1 MCNGLKRVKACATIF
16 VKDESGWC
24 VWCIMSSDAADQ
36 VNLSYSAGKSGPV
49 QRTNARVRKPNSSL
63 DHEGA
68 SLERIRELRK
78 KRGGVLSSLSA
89 KRREID
95 SLLTDEVNLEAVK
108 IKLPE
113 ITSLFRKFADAQQA
127 YHAALTDAGQRQESE
142 VYFAEIE
149 SSLDFFCR
157 TVNDWL
163 RVTEARL
170 QDNLVTPDDSASQVE
185 IGLRN
190 TPKPSECGSRSTRLS
205 KTSSISAARA
215 KEAARIAELRAE
227 VLALNQRHSLQETE
241 LLLKRQEYEL
251 QLKKDELNL
260 KTEYAKALAREE
272 AYAQAEVGNFVPNK
286 VPASYIRADVPD
298 VSANTK
304 VKWTDGVKSSQ
315 FASSGEKKEGTVKAK
330 VNLAAI
336 DQSSVA
342 SGSSS
347 GSEKSGLSDMA
358 YDILAQQNRV
368 MKEFVSQQQRNS
380 LPRRRVPVFSG
391 NPLDYCT
398 FIRAFETVIETR
410 ESDYAGRLYYLEQH
424 TPGRPQE
431 LVRSCLYM
439 NAEAGYLKARKLLES
454 NFGQKHKIAMAY
466 VDKVTNGPFIRA
478 EDSEA
483 LESFATLLASCTNTL
498 KAIGTP
504 ASLKARIVCG
514 RLSNDFLRSFKLIGA
529 TMLTGSSTP
538 RGETFVLMTFPC
550 SLSRRRVLCLT
561 QSLENCLS
569 WKRKGRIAETEA
581 RRLKLRSVV
590 TIKYPSLPLLT
601 RSLPVHPVVI
611 RPIQPTLPRGSAPFA
626 MQIIPSQNVP
636 VSLKCSQLTSVTSL

>member
-1 MCNGLKRVKACATIF
+1 
-16 VKDESGWC
+16 
-24 VWCIMSSDAADQ
+24 MSSDAVD
-36 VNLSYSAGKSGPV
+36 VNLSNSAGKSGQPE
-49 QRTNARVRKPNSSL
+49 RTSARVRKPNSSL

-95 SLLTDEVNLEAVK
+95 NLLTDEINLEAVK

-113 ITSLFRKFADAQQA
+113 ITSLFRKFAEAQHA
-127 YHAALTDAGQRQESE
+127 YHAALTDEGQRQESE

-170 QDNLVTPDDSASQVE
+170 QDNLVTPDDSASQVG

-190 TPKPSECGSRSTRLS
+190 KPKPSECGSRSSRLS

-272 AYAQAEVGNFVPNK
+272 AYAQAEAGNFVPSK
-286 VPASYIRADVPD
+286 VSASNSRGNVADVTT
-298 VSANTK
+298 NTK
-304 VKWTDGVKSSQ
+304 VKWTDGIKVSQ
-315 FASSGEKKEGTVKAK
+315 FAPPEKKEEAR
-330 VNLAAI
+330 VNLVAI
-336 DQSSVA
+336 DQSSLA
-342 SGSSS
+342 GDSSS

-368 MKEFVSQQQRNS
+368 MKEFVNQQQRNS

-398 FIRAFETVIETR
+398 FIRAFETVIEAR

-424 TPGRPQE
+424 TAGRPLE

-439 NAEAGYLKARKLLES
+439 NPEAGYLKARKLLES
-454 NFGQKHKIAMAY
+454 QFGQKHKIAMAY
-466 VDKVTNGPFIRA
+466 VDKVTNGPAIKA
-478 EDSEA
+478 EDAEA
-483 LESFATLLASCTNTL
+483 LESFSTLLASCTNTL
-498 KAIGTP
+498 KAIGYSSKFESP
-504 ASLKARIVCG
+504 DCMRKIIERLPPKLQASC
-514 RLSNDFLRSFKLIGA
+514 A
-529 TMLTGSSTP
+529 TTLTESSTP
-538 RGETFVLMTFPC
+538 RAETFVLMTFPC
-550 SLSRRRVLCLT
+550 SLSRRHVLCPI
-561 QSLENCLS
+561 QFLENSLS
-569 WKRKGRIAETEA
+569 WKRKRRITETEA
-581 RRLKLRSVV
+581 TDLNLRSVV
-590 TIKYPSLPLLT
+590 TSRLPSLPLLT
-601 RSLPVHPVVI
+601 RNLLVHPVVT
-611 RPIQPTLPRGSAPFA
+611 RPIQLTLPRRSAPFV
-626 MQIIPSQNVP
+626 MQIILSLNVP
-636 VSLKCSQLTSVTSL
+636 VSLKCPMLISVTS